1 MSAVQAQPLP
11 AIWKERLDFARRDVP
26 ELFEDPQSVEPIDDL
41 SLGAMERFSSGHCR
55 VSSGA
60 NIEVR
65 HALLPFSVSRRAVRT
80 VNTGRNGD

>member
-11 AIWKERLDFARRDVP
+11 AIWKERLDLAIRDVP
-26 ELFEDPQSVEPIDDL
+26 ELLEDPQAVEPLDDQ

-60 NIEVR
+60 NIEIR
-65 HALLPFSVSRRAVRT
+65 HALPPFSVSRRAGRT